1 MSHTIR
7 MRGPLMWIELSGTLT
22 RDEYAAVV
30 EESDR
35 LADELGRTP
44 DRIVDTTRLEI
55 SELVFESFLA
65 ARHRRARRPRSTPI
79 GSRSWSSPRRGSA
92 GRGCSSRRRRTRTA
106 GSRSSTPLSARW
118 SGWVWTRSLAR
129 WSRATSAGHKRRGL
143 PNGAGHNRRRTG
155 QGTRTAAPSI
165 SPERN
170 RASAS
175 FAALSGNDW
184 VDVLTGT

>member
-65 ARHRRARRPRSTPI
+65 ARHRRARRPPLNSYRIAIVVVSEARFGGARMFQQATEDAD
-79 GSRSWSSPRRGSA
+79 RRIEIFDSIERA
-92 GRGCSSRRRRTRTA
+92 
-106 GSRSSTPLSARW
+106 L
-118 SGWVWTRSLAR
+118 VWL
-129 WSRATSAGHKRRGL
+129 G
-143 PNGAGHNRRRTG
+143 
-155 QGTRTAAPSI
+155 
-165 SPERN
+165 
-170 RASAS
+170 
-175 FAALSGNDW
+175 
-184 VDVLTGT
+184 VDAELGEVE